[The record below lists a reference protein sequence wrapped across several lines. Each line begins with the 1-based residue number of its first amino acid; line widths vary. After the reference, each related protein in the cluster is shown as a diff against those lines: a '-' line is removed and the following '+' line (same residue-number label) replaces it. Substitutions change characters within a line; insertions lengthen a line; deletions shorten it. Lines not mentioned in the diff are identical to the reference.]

1 MASRI
6 KKTLVARERREEQ
19 RTLFLND
26 LAPYLLRPADLVFLD
41 ESGFHTA
48 MTRGYARAPSD
59 QRAVGVVPRNHGL
72 NYTLIC
78 TLTLAGP
85 QAQLVMNGAVNG
97 TNFEWYVR
105 EILCPTLRSG
115 QVIVLDNLSS
125 HHRASVRT
133 LIEACGCTVLYL
145 SSYSPDFNPIELM
158 FSKVKALVRRG
169 AWRLVDEL
177 IQAVFA
183 ALDAVT
189 LTDIHGW
196 FKHAHPSVS
205 L

>member
-1 MASRI
+1 M
-6 KKTLVARERREEQ
+6 VARERCEER
-19 RTLFLND
+19 RTSFLND
-26 LAPYLLRPADLVFLD
+26 LAPHLLTPECLVFLD

-48 MTRGYARAPSD
+48 MTRGYARAPSQ
-59 QRAVGVVPRNHGL
+59 QRAIGVVPRNHGL
-72 NYTLIC
+72 NHALIC

-85 QAQLVMNGAVNG
+85 QAPLIMDGAVNG
-97 TNFEWYVR
+97 INFEWYVR
-105 EILCPTLRSG
+105 YILCPTLRPR
-115 QVIVLDNLSS
+115 QVVVLDNLSS

-133 LIEACGCTVLYL
+133 PIEACGCTLLYVP
-145 SSYSPDFNPIELM
+145 SYSPDFNPIELM

-169 AWRLVDEL
+169 AWRRVDEL
-177 IQAVFA
+177 VQAVFT

-189 LTDIHGW
+189 PSDIRGW